1 VRKVAISQLE
11 AGMILGAPIVSNDSM
26 IELLSKGTQLSKR
39 HIALIS
45 QTGIDDVYILD
56 RAEELD
62 ESVEMDLAD
71 LASRANTEGKPFD
84 AEKLQKALDEIETHV
99 YEPAARSIVN
109 ANMTIHVLTGE
120 GNIPIDVKHE
130 EALLDTKKV
139 IENIKG
145 DGELDLDRIKRN
157 VEETLPDMIRNN
169 DVLMRLNQLKASDDY
184 TFHHSLRVSILAS
197 MIGKWLGYSE
207 PEILELA
214 EAGLLFDM
222 GKLNIPEFLLQK
234 PGQVTPDEFELIK
247 KHAQF
252 GYSILLKT
260 RGVSNNI
267 KYAALHHHER
277 MDGSGYPLR
286 LRESQIHDFA
296 KIIMVCDVFD
306 ALISDRP
313 YKKAISPIMAAEYLS
328 WTSGKLFDPKVCYV
342 LIKKLSE
349 FYLGKTVKLTNGD
362 VGKVVFIEENYP
374 TRPIVQVGEKFI
386 NLIKERSI
394 NVESLM

>member
-1 VRKVAISQLE
+1 
-11 AGMILGAPIVSNDSM
+11 MILGAPIVSNDSM
-26 IELLSKGTQLSKR
+26 IELLSNGTKLSKR

-45 QTGIDDVYILD
+45 QMSIEDVYILD
-56 RAEELD
+56 HAEELD

-71 LASRANTEGKPFD
+71 LASRAHTEGKPFD
-84 AEKLQKALDEIETHV
+84 AEKLQKALDEIEMHV
-99 YEPAARSIVN
+99 YEPATRSVVN
-109 ANMTIHVLTGE
+109 ANMAVHVLTGE
-120 GNIPIDVKHE
+120 GNVPIDIKHE

-139 IENIKG
+139 IENIKD
-145 DGELDLDRIKRN
+145 DGELDLDRIRRN

-286 LRESQIHDFA
+286 LRENQIHDFA

-328 WTSGKLFDPKVCYV
+328 WTSGKLFDSKVCYV

-362 VGKVVFIEENYP
+362 VGKIVFIEENYP
-374 TRPIVQVGEKFI
+374 TRPIVQVGEKFV

-394 NVESLM
+394 NVETLM

>member
-1 VRKVAISQLE
+1 MRKIATSQLE
-11 AGMILGAPIVSNDSM
+11 PGMILGAPIVSNDSM
-26 IELLSKGTQLSKR
+26 IELLSKGTKLSKR

-45 QTGIDDVYILD
+45 QMSIEDVYILD
-56 RAEELD
+56 HAEELD
-62 ESVEMDLAD
+62 ESVEMDLTD
-71 LASRANTEGKPFD
+71 LANRAHTEGKPFD
-84 AEKLQKALDEIETHV
+84 ADKLQKALDEIETHV
-99 YEPAARSIVN
+99 YEPATRSAVN
-109 ANMTIHVLTGE
+109 ANMAVHVLTGE
-120 GNIPIDVKHE
+120 GNVPIDVKHE

-139 IENIKG
+139 IENIKD
-145 DGELDLDRIKRN
+145 DGELDLDRIRRN

-222 GKLNIPEFLLQK
+222 GKLHIPEFLLQK

-286 LRESQIHDFA
+286 LRENQIHDFA
-296 KIIMVCDVFD
+296 KVIMVCDVFD

-328 WTSGKLFDPKVCYV
+328 WTSGKLFDSKVCYV

-362 VGKVVFIEENYP
+362 VGKIVFIEENYP
-374 TRPIVQVGEKFI
+374 TRPIVQVGEKFV

-394 NVESLM
+394 NVETLM

>member
-1 VRKVAISQLE
+1 MAV
-11 AGMILGAPIVSNDSM
+11 
-26 IELLSKGTQLSKR
+26 
-39 HIALIS
+39 
-45 QTGIDDVYILD
+45 
-56 RAEELD
+56 
-62 ESVEMDLAD
+62 
-71 LASRANTEGKPFD
+71 
-84 AEKLQKALDEIETHV
+84 
-99 YEPAARSIVN
+99 
-109 ANMTIHVLTGE
+109 HVLTGE
-120 GNIPIDVKHE
+120 GNVPIDIKHE

-139 IENIKG
+139 IENIKD
-145 DGELDLDRIKRN
+145 DGELDLDRIRRN

-286 LRESQIHDFA
+286 LRENQIHDFA

-328 WTSGKLFDPKVCYV
+328 WTSGKLFDSKVCYV

-362 VGKVVFIEENYP
+362 VGKIVFIEENYP
-374 TRPIVQVGEKFI
+374 TRPIVQVGEKFV

-394 NVESLM
+394 NVETLM

>member
-1 VRKVAISQLE
+1 MRKVAISQLE
-11 AGMILGAPIVSNDSM
+11 PGMILGAPIVSNDSM
-26 IELLSKGTQLSKR
+26 IELLSNGTKLSKR

-45 QTGIDDVYILD
+45 QMSIEDVYILD
-56 RAEELD
+56 HAEELD

-71 LASRANTEGKPFD
+71 LASRAHTEGKPFD
-84 AEKLQKALDEIETHV
+84 AEKLQKALDEIEMHV
-99 YEPAARSIVN
+99 YEPATRSVVN
-109 ANMTIHVLTGE
+109 ANMAVHVLTGE
-120 GNIPIDVKHE
+120 GNVPIDIKHE

-139 IENIKG
+139 IENIKD
-145 DGELDLDRIKRN
+145 DGELDLDRIRRN

-286 LRESQIHDFA
+286 LRENQIHDFA

-328 WTSGKLFDPKVCYV
+328 WTSGKLFDSKVCYV

-362 VGKVVFIEENYP
+362 VGKIVFIEENYP
-374 TRPIVQVGEKFI
+374 TRPIVQVGEKFV

-394 NVESLM
+394 NVETLM